1 MLRANAGSAISL
13 PAASNSP
20 TGCVPCPRSLRCK
33 RRLHRAT
40 ECNLDV
46 CSPKRCLAEKERL
59 SGAKFVL
66 HNVEAD
72 PADIG
77 RLNQMVDDYN
87 RKCGSPN
94 YANFARREVF
104 RGEVQARRDALW
116 AEGIARFPAAARK
129 LTGK

>member
-1 MLRANAGSAISL
+1 MRFLSIPFVKFLLMLAVVAVGIYWL
-13 PAASNSP
+13 YTTTPP
-20 TGCVPCPRSLRCK
+20 GM
-33 RRLHRAT
+33 LHT
-40 ECNLDV
+40 DPEEEIMH
-46 CSPKRCLAEKERL
+46 SCLAEKQRL
-59 SGAKFVL
+59 SGAGFVL

-72 PADIG
+72 PADIA
-77 RLNQMVDDYN
+77 RFNQMVDDYN